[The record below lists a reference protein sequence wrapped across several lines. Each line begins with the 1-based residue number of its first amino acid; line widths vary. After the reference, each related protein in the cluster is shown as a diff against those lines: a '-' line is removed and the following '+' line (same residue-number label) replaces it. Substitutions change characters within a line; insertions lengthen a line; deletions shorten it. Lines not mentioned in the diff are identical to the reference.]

1 VFGTK
6 KIKMVCCVCKTS
18 WKLDGDSAMATCH
31 DLPLMTEG
39 FLVGLQSGDFGGTK
53 NASDLESTL
62 DAFWG
67 LAIVW
72 ATHNLFLDRFEV
84 QAKFTKGTYLP
95 RSRNTEFDSDG
106 NSEHLMPLEPEVW
119 ESLSISKGTELTPK
133 DSEFLS
139 AIAFFRVMSAT
150 TAWDG
155 WDSKC
160 SFYIISEVLSSDHW
174 ELNGH
179 TLASLIE
186 LVESRKHLG
195 AVPQT
200 IWDSLVEKCRD
211 GEVFRLADETSWHEV
226 KFTLACEFKE
236 QDEYSEERL
245 DGEMAARSDN
255 EMYWYRPSLKTGQ
268 HSASPIRKLEGES
281 WLDWFEMDW
290 DDSSEEALEGEDI
303 PVNVHEAITVQGM
316 TQVRAASAVEAEQV
330 FLKLSKTHLI
340 IEQIDS
346 DETESREMGEA
357 TLLEVKLGW
366 E

>member
-6 KIKMVCCVCKTS
+6 KIKMVCCVCETS
-18 WKLDGDSAMATCH
+18 LKLDEDSAMATCH
-31 DLPLMTEG
+31 NLPLMTEG
-39 FLVGLQSGDFGGTK
+39 FLAGLQTGNFPATK
-53 NASDLESTL
+53 KASDLELTI

-67 LAIVW
+67 MAIVW
-72 ATHNLFLDRFEV
+72 ATHNLFLDRIDV
-84 QAKFTKGTYLP
+84 QATFTKGTHLP

-119 ESLSISKGTELTPK
+119 ESLSVSNGTKISRN
-133 DSEFLS
+133 DAEFLS

-155 WDSKC
+155 WGSKC

-174 ELNGH
+174 ELSGN
-179 TLASLIE
+179 TLTNLIE

-200 IWDSLVEKCRD
+200 LWDSLVEKCRD
-211 GEVFRLADETSWHEV
+211 GEVFRLADQTSWHEV
-226 KFTLACEFKE
+226 KFTLSCEFKE
-236 QDEYSEERL
+236 NDEYSEERL
-245 DGEMAARSDN
+245 DGEMAARSEN
-255 EMYWYRPSLKTGQ
+255 EMYWYRPALKTDQ
-268 HSASPIRKLEGES
+268 HSASPFRKLEGES

-303 PVNVHEAITVQGM
+303 PVEVHEAITVQGM
-316 TQVRAASAVEAEQV
+316 TQVRAASAAEAQKV

-340 IEQIDS
+340 IEQIDF
-346 DETESREMGEA
+346 EEPEERELDEA